1 MTKKKI
7 LIPLTVAAII
17 WVAYGQISPSPKG
30 TAGVSGTPGTAV
42 QSVQGPVAEGGT
54 NTGAPVPI
62 GIHSPTGIRWWA
74 ATNNLSDGDGGT
86 RLPAVAQWLYN
97 GAAYVNGR
105 TVSATNLALTTAVG
119 SALIEKGARWSVN
132 SNPAVSTQA
141 TASKAAGGAGVRH
154 VVDCIS
160 FSSGATTAPGA
171 ATALTVQV
179 RDGASGAGTIIWE
192 RRVVAPA
199 STGTFNEF
207 ATCGLNLIGTANTA
221 MTIEWSALL
230 TSLFESVSLSGY
242 SVQ

>member
-42 QSVQGPVAEGGT
+42 QSVQGPVAEAGT

-62 GIHSPTGIRWWA
+62 GIHSPTGIRYIVS
-74 ATNNLSDGDGGT
+74 TNNIADGDGGT
-86 RLPAVAQWLYN
+86 RLPAVANWGYN
-97 GAAYVNGR
+97 GATYVNGR
-105 TVSATNLALTTAVG
+105 TASATNLALTTAVG
-119 SALIEKGARWSVN
+119 SALVEKGARWSVN
-132 SNPAVSTQA
+132 SNPVVSTQA

-160 FSSGATTAPGA
+160 FSTGATTAPA

-179 RDGASGAGTIIWE
+179 RDGATGAGTIIWE
-192 RRVVAPA
+192 RRVVAAA

-221 MTIEWSALL
+221 MTIEFSALL
-230 TSLFESVSLSGY
+230 TNLFESVSLSGY